1 MKPYLSFIDISTF
14 SVKERISLQKRYALH
29 KKYEKAV
36 NLYIDTDMSQKAI
49 AEKCN
54 VSLAGLGNYL
64 RRYWRE
70 QVLIRHQISVD
81 KVEPD
86 KIKIIA
92 AGKQS
97 VKAHEKYKDAIA
109 ACDSLTYIEFNISQI
124 ARKFG
129 LNGTALANYMRIHY
143 QETLVWREKVRYKLG
158 INDNVHHG
166 VRPECTLQYA
176 EAVEMYRDS
185 NKTIPEIAELCKVS
199 ESGLSQHLRFYHK
212 DVLKQKKEERQNA
225 QHKKNKNVGDL
236 MGNGRICR
244 PTSEAAEKYEKA
256 LALYKNTSLT
266 MKEIVSQTGV
276 PADAF
281 RFYVHKWHKDLVFER
296 LGISED
302 INENTD
308 LRKARKK
315 MKTVAAKYE
324 KAIESLRLNPRPVTV
339 VAEKFGFN
347 ADVFRDYLHKHEP
360 DLAKQQGMRITENG
374 KYISLRA
381 EEKYA
386 DAIELYNTTS
396 ESLRSIA
403 KRFNI
408 NYNSLGGFVRRNRP
422 DVIINHNNLIK
433 DIE

>member
-1 MKPYLSFIDISTF
+1 MKPYLSSIDISTL
-14 SVKERISLQKRYALH
+14 SAKERILLQKRHALH

-36 NLYIDTDMSQKAI
+36 NLYLDTDMTQKAI

-70 QVLIRHQISVD
+70 QVLIRHQIPVD

-86 KIKIIA
+86 KIKIIV

-97 VKAHEKYKDAIA
+97 IKAHEKYKDAIT

-129 LNGTALANYMRIHY
+129 LNGTALANYMHIHY
-143 QETLVWREKVRYKLG
+143 QDTLVWREKVRHKLG

-185 NKTIPEIAELCKVS
+185 NMTIPKIAELCKVS
-199 ESGLSQHLRFYHK
+199 ERGLSQHLRFYHK
-212 DVLKQKKEERQNA
+212 DVLKQKKEERKKA
-225 QHKKNKNVGDL
+225 QQKKSKTVGDL
-236 MGNGRICR
+236 MGNGRIYR
-244 PTSEAAEKYEKA
+244 PASEVEEKYEKA
-256 LALYKNTSLT
+256 LTLYKNTSLT
-266 MKEIVSQTGV
+266 MKEIVYQTGV
-276 PADAF
+276 PAEAF
-281 RFYVHKWHKDLVFER
+281 RFYVHKWHKNLVCER
-296 LGISED
+296 LGINED

-324 KAIESLRLNPRPVTV
+324 EAIESLRLNPRPVTV
-339 VAEKFGFN
+339 VAEEFGFN

-381 EEKYA
+381 EEKYSQS
-386 DAIELYNTTS
+386 IELFNTTT
-396 ESLRSIA
+396 ENLKSIA
-403 KRFNI
+403 RRLNI
-408 NYNSLGGFVRRNRP
+408 NYNSLGGFIRRNYP
-422 DVIINHNNLIK
+422 DIIINHHNLLK
-433 DIE
+433 DLE

>member
-1 MKPYLSFIDISTF
+1 MGRTIQDVIRMKPYLSFIDISTF
-14 SVKERISLQKRYALH
+14 SAKERISLQKRYALH

-70 QVLIRHQISVD
+70 QVLIRHQIPVD
-81 KVEPD
+81 KVEPG

-143 QETLVWREKVRYKLG
+143 QETFK
-158 INDNVHHG
+158 
-166 VRPECTLQYA
+166 
-176 EAVEMYRDS
+176 
-185 NKTIPEIAELCKVS
+185 
-199 ESGLSQHLRFYHK
+199 
-212 DVLKQKKEERQNA
+212 
-225 QHKKNKNVGDL
+225 
-236 MGNGRICR
+236 
-244 PTSEAAEKYEKA
+244 
-256 LALYKNTSLT
+256 
-266 MKEIVSQTGV
+266 
-276 PADAF
+276 
-281 RFYVHKWHKDLVFER
+281 
-296 LGISED
+296 
-302 INENTD
+302 
-308 LRKARKK
+308 
-315 MKTVAAKYE
+315 
-324 KAIESLRLNPRPVTV
+324 
-339 VAEKFGFN
+339 
-347 ADVFRDYLHKHEP
+347 
-360 DLAKQQGMRITENG
+360 
-374 KYISLRA
+374 
-381 EEKYA
+381 
-386 DAIELYNTTS
+386 
-396 ESLRSIA
+396 SIA

-422 DVIINHNNLIK
+422 DIIINHNNLIK